1 MTQKQTKNAYQA
13 HESRART
20 MTDREV
26 LNAYAHYEHDDEHA
40 AAAYR
45 DEADFRDCWRWLQRR
60 REQ

>member
-13 HESRART
+13 HERRART

-26 LNAYAHYEHDDEHA
+26 LDAYAHYEHDDEHA

-45 DEADFRDCWRWLQRR
+45 DEADFRDCWR
-60 REQ
+60 